1 MLSDQS
7 TRRRAVS
14 KWKSFFAEH
23 WLYLVLLFVL
33 ALTAVLLRDSGAQPY
48 LFVKRWVVWV
58 GLLGVGL
65 FLLRRLY
72 LESERRLL
80 AERAEFQ
87 SGHQLSAVLEQLP
100 AMVWATD
107 RDLKVTSLAGAA
119 LETLGVTPSKIIGEQ
134 VDALFAPVDES
145 EPAAEAYAQA
155 LKGQAAH
162 YDANHRG
169 HQWECHVVPL
179 RNGEHRI
186 TGCLGIALDVS
197 AQRRAEAT
205 LRDSEDRYRQLVE
218 NSPGMICT
226 HDLNGVVLSI
236 NPAAAEA
243 IEYRPDEIMGHRLVE
258 FIDPEHQSEFADY
271 LRRLREQAADDG
283 LMVIRTRSG
292 DQRVLAYY
300 NTLVLTGDGK
310 PYVLGH
316 AQDVTARVRAEKALR
331 DSEQR
336 FKDFAEVAADFFW
349 EISSDLR
356 FTYLSERCQEVMGVS
371 AEHMLNKTWEEL
383 LDEGLQDKRKW
394 SRHLKELE
402 KRIAFEDFEVTWIR
416 PDGDARV
423 LRISGRPVV
432 SRHGVFAGYRGVSRD
447 VTESYL
453 MTQKIAYQATHD
465 GLTGLVNRREF
476 ERRLSMA
483 VNAAKRVGS
492 QHALL
497 YMDLDQFKLVNDTAG
512 HIAGDE
518 LLESLSDVLRQ
529 KARAA
534 DTLARLGGDEFG
546 LLLENC
552 PLDKALEIAQSL
564 VDSVRNY
571 AFEWEERTF
580 KIGISIGLVPIT
592 QDTVDSVQALTQ
604 GDVACYTA
612 KDLGRNQVHVYSG
625 KGGEPSSRHLEL
637 YRATE
642 IREALTE
649 QTFDLFVQPI
659 YDLGPGDNQTLKYY
673 EVLVRLI
680 DARGNTLP
688 PRQFIPAA
696 ERYGMMPAV
705 DRWVVTRVLKYF
717 SEERTLPEGVGI
729 SINLSGYSI
738 ADEKFADDL
747 VAEVQC
753 TALAPSSICFEINE
767 NAVMRN
773 LRTAIQFIK
782 RIKALGCQFA
792 LDDFGS
798 GLTSVAYL
806 RSLSIDYLKI
816 DGSFVR
822 EMDSEAPDHSV
833 VSMINS
839 LGHMVG
845 TKTIAEAVEN
855 EGEIEGLK
863 QLGVDCAQGYIF
875 GKPVRIDDVPFESQP
890 ANPRDTRTQASS

>member
-1 MLSDQS
+1 QRADALLKPIGELELSSQAY
-7 TRRRAVS
+7 TRA
-14 KWKSFFAEH
+14 
-23 WLYLVLLFVL
+23 
-33 ALTAVLLRDSGAQPY
+33 
-48 LFVKRWVVWV
+48 
-58 GLLGVGL
+58 
-65 FLLRRLY
+65 
-72 LESERRLL
+72 
-80 AERAEFQ
+80 
-87 SGHQLSAVLEQLP
+87 
-100 AMVWATD
+100 
-107 RDLKVTSLAGAA
+107 LAG
-119 LETLGVTPSKIIGEQ
+119 E
-134 VDALFAPVDES
+134 
-145 EPAAEAYAQA
+145 
-155 LKGQAAH
+155 AAH
-162 YDANHRG
+162 YDARHKNR
-169 HQWECHVVPL
+169 QLECHIVPL
-179 RNGEHRI
+179 RNGDRKI
-186 TGCLGIALDVS
+186 SGCLGIALDVS
-197 AQRRAEAT
+197 EQRQTEAT

-218 NSPGMICT
+218 NSPGLICT
-226 HDLNGVVLSI
+226 HDLDGVVLSI
-236 NPAAAEA
+236 NPAAAEV
-243 IEYRPDEIMGHRLVE
+243 IEYRPDEIVGHRLVE
-258 FIDPEHQSEFADY
+258 FIDPDRQAGFPAY

-283 LMVIRTRSG
+283 LMLIRTRSG
-292 DQRVLAYY
+292 QRRVLAYH
-300 NTLVLTGDGK
+300 NTLVLAAQGK

-316 AQDVTARVRAEKALR
+316 AQDVTDRVQAEKALR
-331 DSEQR
+331 HSEKR
-336 FKDFAEVAADFFW
+336 FKDFAEIAADFFW
-349 EISSDLR
+349 EISEEGR
-356 FTYLSERCQEVMGVS
+356 FTYLSERCHEVMGVN
-371 AEHMLNKTWEEL
+371 ADDMLNKTWEEL
-383 LDEGLQDKRKW
+383 LDVGLQDKRKW

-402 KRIAFEDFEVTWIR
+402 KRVAFEDFEVTWIR

-423 LRISGRPVV
+423 IRISGRPVLNEH
-432 SRHGVFAGYRGVSRD
+432 SAFAGYRGVSRD

-492 QHALL
+492 HHALC

-518 LLESLSDVLRQ
+518 LLESLSDILRQ

-552 PLDKALEIAQSL
+552 PLDKALEIAQAL

-571 AFEWEERTF
+571 VFKWEDRTF
-580 KIGISIGLVPIT
+580 EIGISIGLVPIT
-592 QDTVDSVQALTQ
+592 PDTVDSVQALTQ

-642 IREALTE
+642 IREALTA
-649 QTFDLFVQPI
+649 QSFDLFVQPI
-659 YDLGPGDNQTLKYY
+659 YDLLADTRILKYY
-673 EVLVRLI
+673 EILVRLI
-680 DARGNTLP
+680 DNRGNTLP

-696 ERYGMMPAV
+696 ERYGMMPDV
-705 DRWVVTRVLKYF
+705 DRWVVKRVLDYF
-717 SEERTLPEGVGI
+717 GEEHTLPEGVGI

-747 VAEVQC
+747 MAEVQR
-753 TALAPSSICFEINE
+753 TALSPSCICFEINE

-798 GLTSVAYL
+798 GLTSMAYL

-816 DGSFVR
+816 DGAFVR
-822 EMDSEAPDHSV
+822 EMDSTAPDHSV
-833 VSMINS
+833 VSMINN

-863 QLGVDCAQGYIF
+863 QLGVDCAQGYIL
-875 GKPVRIDDVPFESQP
+875 GRPMSIDEVQFESKP
-890 ANPRDTRTQASS
+890 NPKNRATS